1 VGRYA
6 HIILNGLFSFIL
18 HVHVERNQ
26 IRPVKRHTHM
36 LQQKE
41 EKKYRKSI
49 GNWKEQFKSSEPLRI
64 GFQKL
69 NTCFEILLRYS
80 LKP

>member
-1 VGRYA
+1 
-6 HIILNGLFSFIL
+6 
-18 HVHVERNQ
+18 
-26 IRPVKRHTHM
+26 M